1 MLVRFGYEV
10 GGWLVVAQLR
20 ETARELAAKLWREHT
35 VYRERSG
42 GVVIR
47 GEHVQ
52 RWISLAPAGG
62 RDEILVRAG
71 RILDGGTTAPA
82 RSEAVVPLSAGT
94 DVLAAACRRLLA
106 DAAADAVRVTPGGA
120 ASGRA
125 DRPVKAAK
133 RRGKQRGSEQPR
145 DRQPRGRQ
153 RRDKGRHTGL
163 SSWVILVCV
172 AGVIAL
178 YAYSSAM
185 HG

>member
-1 MLVRFGYEV
+1 MGT
-10 GGWLVVAQLR
+10 QLR
-20 ETARELAAKLWREHT
+20 DTAEELAAVLWREHT

-42 GVVIR
+42 GMVIR
-47 GEHVQ
+47 GEHVR

-82 RSEAVVPLSAGT
+82 RSEAVVSLSAGT
-94 DVLAAACRRLLA
+94 GVLAATCRRLLA
-106 DAAADAVRVTPGGA
+106 EAAADAARPAPDRAETGRTRRSRRPRRSVRRN
-120 ASGRA
+120 GR
-125 DRPVKAAK
+125 
-133 RRGKQRGSEQPR
+133 
-145 DRQPRGRQ
+145 
-153 RRDKGRHTGL
+153 GRHTGF

-178 YAYSSAM
+178 FAYTSAM

>member
-1 MLVRFGYEV
+1 MV
-10 GGWLVVAQLR
+10 GAQLR
-20 ETARELAAKLWREHT
+20 DTAQELAAVLWREHT

-42 GVVIR
+42 GMVIR
-47 GEHVQ
+47 GEHVR

-94 DVLAAACRRLLA
+94 GVLAATCRRLLA
-106 DAAADAVRVTPGGA
+106 DAAADGARPAPGREA
-120 ASGRA
+120 AGGSGGSRKS
-125 DRPVKAAK
+125 RKSRKAA
-133 RRGKQRGSEQPR
+133 RRN
-145 DRQPRGRQ
+145 GR
-153 RRDKGRHTGL
+153 GRHTGF

-172 AGVIAL
+172 VGVIAL
-178 YAYSSAM
+178 FAYSSAM

>member
-1 MLVRFGYEV
+1 MS
-10 GGWLVVAQLR
+10 AQLR
-20 ETARELAAKLWREHT
+20 STAQELADVLWREHT

-42 GVVIR
+42 GMVIR
-47 GEHVQ
+47 GEHVR

-106 DAAADAVRVTPGGA
+106 DAAADAVRATPDGE
-120 ASGRA
+120 ASGRSR
-125 DRPVKAAK
+125 RPAKTAK
-133 RRGKQRGSEQPR
+133 RRSGRSGRTGKP
-145 DRQPRGRQ
+145 GRPGKPG
-153 RRDKGRHTGL
+153 RTGRPKERHTSF

-185 HG
+185 YG

>member
-1 MLVRFGYEV
+1 MS
-10 GGWLVVAQLR
+10 AQLR
-20 ETARELAAKLWREHT
+20 DTAGELAEILWREHT

-47 GEHVQ
+47 GEHVR

-62 RDEILVRAG
+62 RDEVLVRAG

-94 DVLAAACRRLLA
+94 GVLAATCRRLLA
-106 DAAADAVRVTPGGA
+106 EAAADVAPAAPGQA
-120 ASGRA
+120 APGRSDRSG
-125 DRPVKAAK
+125 KAARPK
-133 RRGKQRGSEQPR
+133 SG
-145 DRQPRGRQ
+145 
-153 RRDKGRHTGL
+153 GRHTGFG
-163 SSWVILVCV
+163 SWMILACI

-178 YAYSSAM
+178 YVYRTAM

>member
-1 MLVRFGYEV
+1 MG
-10 GGWLVVAQLR
+10 AQLR
-20 ETARELAAKLWREHT
+20 DTATELAGVLWREHT

-42 GVVIR
+42 GMVIR
-47 GEHVQ
+47 GEHVR

-106 DAAADAVRVTPGGA
+106 DAASDAERVPRGGA
-120 ASGRA
+120 APGSGRA
-125 DRPVKAAK
+125 RRPGRTA
-133 RRGKQRGSEQPR
+133 RRKSG
-145 DRQPRGRQ
+145 
-153 RRDKGRHTGL
+153 GRHTGFG
-163 SSWVILVCV
+163 SWVIVICV
-172 AGVIAL
+172 VGVIGL
-178 YAYSSAM
+178 YVYSNATL

>member
-1 MLVRFGYEV
+1 MV
-10 GGWLVVAQLR
+10 GAQLR
-20 ETARELAAKLWREHT
+20 DTAQELAAVLWREHT

-42 GVVIR
+42 GMVIR
-47 GEHVQ
+47 GEHVR

-94 DVLAAACRRLLA
+94 GVLAATCRRLLA
-106 DAAADAVRVTPGGA
+106 DAAADAARPA
-120 ASGRA
+120 PDREPAGR
-125 DRPVKAAK
+125 P
-133 RRGKQRGSEQPR
+133 RGSR
-145 DRQPRGRQ
+145 KSRKSARRNGR
-153 RRDKGRHTGL
+153 GRHTGFG
-163 SSWVILVCV
+163 SWVILVCV

-178 YAYSSAM
+178 FAYSSAM

>member
-1 MLVRFGYEV
+1 MV
-10 GGWLVVAQLR
+10 GTQLRDVAQ
-20 ETARELAAKLWREHT
+20 ELAAVLWREHT
-35 VYRERSG
+35 LYRERSG
-42 GVVIR
+42 GMVIR
-47 GEHVQ
+47 GEHVR

-94 DVLAAACRRLLA
+94 GVLAATCRRLLA
-106 DAAADAVRVTPGGA
+106 DAAADAARPAPDRSDT
-120 ASGRA
+120 GRS
-125 DRPVKAAK
+125 
-133 RRGKQRGSEQPR
+133 RRSRRSAR
-145 DRQPRGRQ
+145 RNGR
-153 RRDKGRHTGL
+153 RRHTGF

-178 YAYSSAM
+178 FSYTSAM

>member
-1 MLVRFGYEV
+1 M
-10 GGWLVVAQLR
+10 
-20 ETARELAAKLWREHT
+20 
-35 VYRERSG
+35 
-42 GVVIR
+42 VIR
-47 GEHVQ
+47 GEHVR

-94 DVLAAACRRLLA
+94 GVLAATCRRLLA
-106 DAAADAVRVTPGGA
+106 DAAADAARPAPDREA
-120 ASGRA
+120 AGR
-125 DRPVKAAK
+125 P
-133 RRGKQRGSEQPR
+133 RGSR
-145 DRQPRGRQ
+145 KSRKSA
-153 RRDKGRHTGL
+153 RRNGSGRHTGF

-178 YAYSSAM
+178 FAYSSAM

>member
-1 MLVRFGYEV
+1 MV
-10 GGWLVVAQLR
+10 GAQLR
-20 ETARELAAKLWREHT
+20 DTAQELAAVLWREHT

-42 GVVIR
+42 GMVIR
-47 GEHVQ
+47 GEHVR

-94 DVLAAACRRLLA
+94 GVLAATCRRLLA
-106 DAAADAVRVTPGGA
+106 DAAADGARPAPDREAAGG
-120 ASGRA
+120 SGGSRKSRKA
-125 DRPVKAAK
+125 RKAA
-133 RRGKQRGSEQPR
+133 RRN
-145 DRQPRGRQ
+145 GR
-153 RRDKGRHTGL
+153 GRHTGF

-172 AGVIAL
+172 VGVIAL
-178 YAYSSAM
+178 FAYSSAM

>member
-1 MLVRFGYEV
+1 M
-10 GGWLVVAQLR
+10 
-20 ETARELAAKLWREHT
+20 LWREHT

-47 GEHVQ
+47 GEHVR

-62 RDEILVRAG
+62 RDEVLVRAG

-94 DVLAAACRRLLA
+94 GVLAATCRRLLA
-106 DAAADAVRVTPGGA
+106 EAAADVAPVAPGRAGPGGSRGSRR
-120 ASGRA
+120 SG
-125 DRPVKAAK
+125 KAARPK
-133 RRGKQRGSEQPR
+133 SSGK
-145 DRQPRGRQ
+145 
-153 RRDKGRHTGL
+153 HTSFG
-163 SSWVILVCV
+163 SWVVLVCI

-178 YAYSSAM
+178 YVYSTAM